1 MSAETITVTIGRCSR
16 CGELWPLCTCGRPTT
31 HATLDHLEPE
41 PPAGEEHE
49 PTLDEIE
56 GVPMPTL
63 REWVQWRGAGGALS
77 LYHVRLSTS
86 GALLCGRRAPL
97 GAAADSF
104 PPAEKK
110 CAICLGKVAEL
121 DRELD
126 S

>member
-1 MSAETITVTIGRCSR
+1 MIDGETIMVTIGRCVG
-16 CGELWPLCTCGRPTT
+16 CGELWPACRCGRPTPPG
-31 HATLDHLEPE
+31 ALDTFEPE
-41 PPAGEEHE
+41 PPEPE

-56 GVPMPTL
+56 RKPMPTL
-63 REWVQWRGAGGALS
+63 REWVQWRGAGGELS
-77 LYHVRLSTS
+77 RYHVRLSTS

>member
-1 MSAETITVTIGRCSR
+1 M
-16 CGELWPLCTCGRPTT
+16 

-41 PPAGEEHE
+41 PPAE

-56 GVPMPTL
+56 GVPVPTL
-63 REWVQWRGAGGALS
+63 REWVQWKGAHGERS
-77 LYHVRLSTS
+77 RYHVRLSTS

-104 PPAEKK
+104 PPDREK
-110 CAICLGKVAEL
+110 CAICRTKVVEL
-121 DRELD
+121 DREE